1 MTDPAPHTHVSYG
14 ALTFSCIFANLVLNP
29 SRVSRAASNAIHTFI
44 PMKIVPSGGLK
55 TLVDSTIIVYKLILL
70 RDECLEPARGCFAL
84 SLLPNLAFLHT
95 EKCVHMMVLS
105 TFSDDAARPAS
116 CEEKSTN

>member
-55 TLVDSTIIVYKLILL
+55 TLVDSTIIVYKLILP
-70 RDECLEPARGCFAL
+70 RDECLEPAKGCFAL
-84 SLLPNLAFLHT
+84 SLLPNLAFVK